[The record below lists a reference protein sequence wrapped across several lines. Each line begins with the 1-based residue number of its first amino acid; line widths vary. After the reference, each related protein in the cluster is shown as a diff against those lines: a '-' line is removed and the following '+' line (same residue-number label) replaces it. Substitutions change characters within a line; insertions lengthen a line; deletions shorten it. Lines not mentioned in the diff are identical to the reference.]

1 MKSDHRHELKTNLLA
16 DWLSHMPEWA
26 KENLVTIIIVVV
38 LIVAIAA
45 FYGWRLYSKNIVQ
58 AGEQTEF
65 TNLLNQI
72 SSGKMQ
78 ILQGQQSQGR
88 DFSFVL
94 LQPANSLQTFAQ
106 KTSNKRMAALAL
118 IKRAE
123 ALRAELHYGN
133 VEEQYFINQTNLA
146 KASYAEALEKCPTN
160 PSLAASAKFGLG
172 LCAEELG
179 HFEQAKAIYQ
189 DIAEDPEFKHTLAA
203 VRAKRRLQTMAD
215 YQKNIIFKPAPKTPE
230 SETQATGPEQL
241 PNITAPFNIYR
252 PLQFDMLDAP
262 NEPAVPGT
270 PYGETNQPTETHL
283 PVETTPPADSNLATP
298 TTDDISVQIIP
309 LPNKDVLAL
318 SAEEITQILQKAGFS
333 DSQLLEHITEIRDG
347 LAKSGAVQIKV
358 GNKVEAVFAIN
369 LTEGNR
375 VYISTRR
382 RGNFIYNVNESGNIP
397 KAPDVNV
404 PEG

>member
-1 MKSDHRHELKTNLLA
+1 MKILTEKNGYCKIKQIPIQLRPSSVKHIMRLIYDLTEKEMKSDHRHELKTNVLA

-26 KENLVTIIIVVV
+26 KENLITIIIVVV
-38 LIVAIAA
+38 LIIAVAA
-45 FYGWRLYSKNIVQ
+45 FYGWRLYSKNIIQ

-146 KASYAEALEKCPTN
+146 KASYAEALEKCPTS
-160 PSLAASAKFGLG
+160 PSLATSAKFGLG

-179 HFEQAKAIYQ
+179 HFEQSRQIYQ
-189 DIAEDPEFKHTLAA
+189 DIAEDPKFKHTLAA

-215 YQKNIIFKPAPKTPE
+215 YQKNIVFKPAPKAPE
-230 SETQATGPEQL
+230 STAQTIPTDASQL
-241 PNITAPFNIYR
+241 PNIIQPFNIYR
-252 PLQFDMLDAP
+252 PLEFDMLHVP
-262 NEPAVPGT
+262 NEPA
-270 PYGETNQPTETHL
+270 ETNL
-283 PVETTPPADSNLATP
+283 PVDAN
-298 TTDDISVQIIP
+298 V
-309 LPNKDVLAL
+309 
-318 SAEEITQILQKAGFS
+318 
-333 DSQLLEHITEIRDG
+333 
-347 LAKSGAVQIKV
+347 SGK
-358 GNKVEAVFAIN
+358 
-369 LTEGNR
+369 
-375 VYISTRR
+375 
-382 RGNFIYNVNESGNIP
+382 
-397 KAPDVNV
+397 
-404 PEG
+404 